1 MIKEYIKTKG
11 IALGH
16 WMRHEI
22 FYKKLIS
29 PGGIALLLLLA
40 LVCGYMSAKGF
51 FFIPLAI
58 GVLLIGLTVL
68 YMCLFSPLHGYFL
81 LSLHFLFFIQAISLV
96 RIFPQHLHSI
106 CFFIFLLLVLCLV
119 KKYGLSPHKIYFLR
133 PSLSYSC
140 LMLLHLYWKLLTR
153 IFPIF
158 PGGQH
163 RCGGCLPW
171 FWFIWW
177 LII

>member
-81 LSLHFLFFIQAISLV
+81 TTIIT
-96 RIFPQHLHSI
+96 
-106 CFFIFLLLVLCLV
+106 FFIFYPGHLIGQDLPIASSFDLLFYFLTLCAMLS
-119 KKYGLSPHKIYFLR
+119 KKVRLIYFLR

-140 LMLLHLYWKLLTR
+140 LMLRHLYWRLLTR